1 MRLSTLLA
9 ALLLASPAFAQPPMP
24 APAHNVAQ
32 HELKAPQLS
41 AITGGRLHGHLSA
54 APNTHYVVKV
64 YGKLAPKAS
73 EAPHYLG
80 QVEVTTSARGRAN
93 ISFVLDHHDK
103 SRRFRVSATGPDGL
117 TSPLSKTL
125 VR

>member
-9 ALLLASPAFAQPPMP
+9 ALLLSSPAFAQPSIPV
-24 APAHNVAQ
+24 AAHSVQ
-32 HELKAPQLS
+32 PHETRAPQLS

-54 APNTHYVVKV
+54 APNTHYIIKV
-64 YGKLAPKAS
+64 YGKLEPKAS
-73 EAPHYLG
+73 ETPHYLG